1 MHHAKQFQL
10 RIQHKMVSKR
20 EVYKTDKRKTLSSYL
35 ESKNEGALETRKPS
49 EISDI
54 FPQSLQDDD
63 SLTSKDGISRDP
75 FLLSSSREEHREG
88 NHHYLAN
95 SLLKVQICNEQD
107 VVPDLKGNPYIRHS
121 TNQSEVERLRLE
133 LKNTLAMYNQACRD
147 LVYAR
152 NKVKR
157 LLAEYSD
164 DAKKVKDALEREE
177 MLKKIAAEE
186 KARHLEAIKEVEA
199 ARQLLAK
206 EAHERQIAEMNALKE
221 LSERNKLVEA
231 LISSGE
237 RCRRYSKA
245 EIESATDCF
254 SEAKKIGEGGYGIVY
269 KCNLYHTP
277 VAVKVLHQDAS
288 DKKDQFLKEVEI
300 LSQLRHPHMV
310 LLLGACP
317 ENGSLVYEYMENG
330 SLEDRIFCHGGT
342 PPLPWFIR
350 FRIVFE
356 MACGLAFLHGSK
368 PEPIVHRD
376 LKPGNILL
384 DKHYVSKIGDVG
396 LSKLMSNVVPD
407 SITEYRDTVLAGTFF
422 YMDPEYQRTGTIR
435 PKSDL
440 YAFGIIILQLLTA
453 KQAQGLVTTV
463 ESAID
468 SGLFEE
474 ILDNSITD
482 WPLAE
487 TEKLATLAL
496 KCSALRCRDRPDL
509 ESEVMPVLEE
519 LLYIADVHCKLQ
531 QQNVDASSHY
541 FCPILQEVMEDP
553 HIAADG
559 FTYEH
564 RAIRAWLERHSIS
577 PVTKLSLPHSH
588 LIPNHSL
595 RSAIQEW
602 KVHSKFSSPS

>member
-1 MHHAKQFQL
+1 M
-10 RIQHKMVSKR
+10 
-20 EVYKTDKRKTLSSYL
+20 
-35 ESKNEGALETRKPS
+35 
-49 EISDI
+49 
-54 FPQSLQDDD
+54 
-63 SLTSKDGISRDP
+63 
-75 FLLSSSREEHREG
+75 
-88 NHHYLAN
+88 
-95 SLLKVQICNEQD
+95 
-107 VVPDLKGNPYIRHS
+107 
-121 TNQSEVERLRLE
+121 
-133 LKNTLAMYNQACRD
+133 
-147 LVYAR
+147 
-152 NKVKR
+152 
-157 LLAEYSD
+157 
-164 DAKKVKDALEREE
+164 
-177 MLKKIAAEE
+177 
-186 KARHLEAIKEVEA
+186 
-199 ARQLLAK
+199 
-206 EAHERQIAEMNALKE
+206 
-221 LSERNKLVEA
+221 
-231 LISSGE
+231 
-237 RCRRYSKA
+237 
-245 EIESATDCF
+245 
-254 SEAKKIGEGGYGIVY
+254 
-269 KCNLYHTP
+269 
-277 VAVKVLHQDAS
+277 KVLQV
-288 DKKDQFLKEVEI
+288 EV

-474 ILDNSITD
+474 ILDSSITD

-519 LLYIADVHCKLQ
+519 LLYIADVYCKLQ

-541 FCPILQEVMEDP
+541 FCPILQVQTQP
-553 HIAADG
+553 FFNI
-559 FTYEH
+559 F
-564 RAIRAWLERHSIS
+564 LC
-577 PVTKLSLPHSH
+577 
-588 LIPNHSL
+588 
-595 RSAIQEW
+595 
-602 KVHSKFSSPS
+602 